1 MWLEIYPGKVENIA
15 LFSHLNRGK
24 CWSCIRTILVLLWRY
39 FKTSDSKFC
48 AESSAKLFY
57 CQTSTIPA
65 RYFGIYLG
73 GILLQICCLCNAQ
86 LSLNEAKYC
95 PLTIVNDVHM
105 FFSLFCHKWP
115 FCFIMHRFLNDK
127 CSCYSDL
134 FSSSNNLVLLS
145 AILRHFNWNTTQ
157 NSKSISTS
165 EALETEIELAW
176 ILRFIL
182 SFRQCNN
189 LGIVPSTVHAPS

>member
-39 FKTSDSKFC
+39 FKTSDSKFF

-73 GILLQICCLCNAQ
+73 GILLQICCLFNAQ

-105 FFSLFCHKWP
+105 FFHYFVINGHFVSLC
-115 FCFIMHRFLNDK
+115 IVSLTI
-127 CSCYSDL
+127 
-134 FSSSNNLVLLS
+134 S
-145 AILRHFNWNTTQ
+145 APATLTFFQAAI
-157 NSKSISTS
+157 I
-165 EALETEIELAW
+165 
-176 ILRFIL
+176 
-182 SFRQCNN
+182 
-189 LGIVPSTVHAPS
+189 